1 MKNSRTIK
9 KEKSLQMLNMLER
22 KNKFNSNWD
31 NDVRI
36 AFNSTESFSF
46 TELVDV
52 RLDVAEKLITKY
64 RS

>member
-22 KNKFNSNWD
+22 KNKFNNDWD

-46 TELVDV
+46 TELY
-52 RLDVAEKLITKY
+52 LESPS
-64 RS
+64 RSPNLLL